1 MAMFWTAVVFYM
13 CGRIVEVHGTADKDA
28 LPTSLARTV
37 TSTTL
42 PTVIPTED
50 ESIKLVD
57 WLTKYGYLPPPDPS
71 TGQLQAWTAVTQAV
85 KKMQR
90 FAGLDDTGVLDEET
104 VQLMQTP
111 RCSLP
116 DEDDQ
121 TIQLSALHGDMEN
134 QRMKRAVSTWTR
146 RNINWRLRSYPLSSK
161 LSREMI
167 RSLVYYALRVWAD
180 PTLLEFHEVRGP
192 EGADLQ
198 IDFLNGPHGDGYPF
212 DGAGGSVGHA
222 FFPSDPD
229 RAGGVHLD
237 AEEEW
242 AFRQPATEGT
252 DLFTVLVHELGHA
265 LGLTHS
271 SARQSVMRPYYQGP
285 LGDPLHF
292 SLGHH
297 DLQHITALYG
307 KRGNHIPTD
316 RPLVVTEAQMRHRH
330 GGIHRLTHMYRH
342 AQSHLDSSVDR
353 CNTSFDAVAKIRGEI
368 FFFKGQNMWRV
379 SRGGL
384 VSVRAVPVQRLWSA
398 LPSSLPPLRAVLER
412 HTDHAIIFISGSQVW
427 LFKDLSLQEGFPQPL
442 STLAPE
448 DSEGQWQGLHWDPT
462 QGVVWGSVKEDGE
475 KGESPEES
483 EVWRELIEG
492 GVNGIITENDDER
505 ERARDFKGSTYVFK
519 GNSYWKFTHPGSA
532 PEEGYPR
539 LQATDWL
546 DCPRPSSYSP
556 GDISLISHYGQQE
569 LHEQKGQ
576 RIIDQIRHKDK
587 RRDKPHRWE
596 CPCLNS
602 AVTQN
607 EPILLLPILFLINVI
622 Y

>member
-1 MAMFWTAVVFYM
+1 SCY
-13 CGRIVEVHGTADKDA
+13 
-28 LPTSLARTV
+28 RT
-37 TSTTL
+37 
-42 PTVIPTED
+42 
-50 ESIKLVD
+50 KLGLYLNLSFMVSCCSVWQD

-116 DEDDQ
+116 DDDDQ
-121 TIQLSALHGDMEN
+121 TIQTSALHSDVQN
-134 QRMKRAVSTWTR
+134 QRMKRAASTWTR
-146 RNINWRLRSYPLSSK
+146 RNINWRLRSYPPSSK

-198 IDFLNGPHGDGYPF
+198 IDFLRGPHGDGYPF

-237 AEEEW
+237 AEEKW

-271 SARQSVMRPYYQGP
+271 SSRQSVMRPYYQGP

-297 DLQHITALYG
+297 DLQHITCMLM
-307 KRGNHIPTD
+307 KRKIIY
-316 RPLVVTEAQMRHRH
+316 LMKCLSV
-330 GGIHRLTHMYRH
+330 L
-342 AQSHLDSSVDR
+342 SSVDR

-398 LPSSLPPLRAVLER
+398 LPSSLPPLQAVLER
-412 HTDHAIIFISGSQVW
+412 HTDHAIIFLSGSQVW

-448 DSEGQWQGLHWDPT
+448 DSEGRWQGLHWDPK
-462 QGVVWGSVKEDGE
+462 QGVVWGSVREDGK
-475 KGESPEES
+475 KGEES
-483 EVWRELIEG
+483 EVWRELIEE
-492 GVNGIITENDDER
+492 GVNGIIMENDDGR
-505 ERARDFKGSTYVFK
+505 ERTGDFKGSTYLFK

-532 PEEGYPR
+532 PEGYPR
-539 LQATDWL
+539 LLATDWL
-546 DCPRPSSYSP
+546 DCPQPSSYSP

-576 RIIDQIRHKDK
+576 RIIDQIIHKGK
-587 RRDKPHRWE
+587 NERDKHLRWD

-602 AVTQN
+602 AVTQSG
-607 EPILLLPILFLINVI
+607 PILLLSILFLITGTC
-622 Y
+622 YPSL